1 MDAVNAILPLFAVIL
16 IGFLA
21 VRTGYVPAE
30 ALRPVGEVVLRIAL
44 PALIFLSVAGAAPGE
59 GLQPVALLAI
69 GIGSL
74 AAFACGALGAVWI
87 LGMPLRQA
95 AMVALGIS
103 ASNSGFIG
111 YPVVQQ
117 LLGTAEAGRLLAH
130 MMVIEN
136 LMMIPLALILSSNAG
151 GGGSVRGSA
160 LLRDLARNP
169 LILALGAALA
179 FQVVGLSLPDQA
191 SRTLDLLARM
201 SAPAA
206 LLVVG
211 ATLATLRPR
220 GQAGAV
226 ALIVLGKLL
235 LHPALTLAAFA
246 AVGGLPAQFVLGA
259 VLFAAMPMMSVYP
272 ILSQRAGLG
281 PLAASALLV
290 ATVLGTVS
298 IPLWLPGLRQLGL
311 G

>member
-21 VRTGYVPAE
+21 VRSGYVPAE
-30 ALRPVGEVVLRIAL
+30 SLRPVGEVVLRIAL

-59 GLQPVALLAI
+59 GLQPAALLAI
-69 GIGSL
+69 GLGSL
-74 AAFACGALGAVWI
+74 AAFGCGVAAAIWGLR
-87 LGMPLRQA
+87 MPLRQA
-95 AMVALGIS
+95 AMVGLGIS

-117 LLGTAEAGRLLAH
+117 LYGTAEAGRLLAH
-130 MMVIEN
+130 MMVVEN
-136 LMMIPLALILSSNAG
+136 LVMIPLALILSSNAG
-151 GGGSVRGSA
+151 GVGA

-169 LILALGAALA
+169 LILALAAAIA
-179 FQVVGLSLPDQA
+179 FQMANLSLPGHA
-191 SRTLDLLARM
+191 ARTLDLLARM

-211 ATLATLRPR
+211 ATLATLRPQ
-220 GQAGAV
+220 GQAGAAAV
-226 ALIVLGKLL
+226 IVLGKLL
-235 LHPALTLAAFA
+235 LHPALTFAAFA
-246 AVGGLPAQFVLGA
+246 VVGGFAGPFVLGA

-272 ILSQRAGLG
+272 ILCQRAGLG
-281 PLAASALLV
+281 PLAASALLA
-290 ATVLGTVS
+290 ATILGTVT
-298 IPLWLPGLRQLGL
+298 IPLWLPVLRQLGL

>member
-1 MDAVNAILPLFAVIL
+1 MDAVNAIVPLFAVIL

-21 VRTGYVPAE
+21 VRSGYFPAE
-30 ALRPVGEVVLRIAL
+30 SLRPVGEVVLRIAL

-59 GLQPVALLAI
+59 GLQPAALLAI

-74 AAFACGALGAVWI
+74 ATFACGVAAAIWGLR
-87 LGMPLRQA
+87 MSLRQA
-95 AMVALGIS
+95 AMVGLGIS

-117 LLGTAEAGRLLAH
+117 LYGTAEAGRLLAH
-130 MMVIEN
+130 MMVVEN
-136 LMMIPLALILSSNAG
+136 LVMIPLALILSSNAG
-151 GGGSVRGSA
+151 GVVA

-169 LILALGAALA
+169 LILALAAAIA
-179 FQVVGLSLPDQA
+179 FQMAGLSLPGHA
-191 SRTLDLLARM
+191 ARTLDLLARM

-211 ATLATLRPR
+211 ATLATLRPQ
-220 GQAGAV
+220 GQAGAAAV
-226 ALIVLGKLL
+226 IVLGKLL
-235 LHPALTLAAFA
+235 LHPALTFAAFA
-246 AVGGLPAQFVLGA
+246 VVGGFAGPFVLGA

-272 ILSQRAGLG
+272 ILCQRAGLG
-281 PLAASALLV
+281 PLAASALLA
-290 ATVLGTVS
+290 ATILGTVT
-298 IPLWLPGLRQLGL
+298 IPFWLPVLRQLGL